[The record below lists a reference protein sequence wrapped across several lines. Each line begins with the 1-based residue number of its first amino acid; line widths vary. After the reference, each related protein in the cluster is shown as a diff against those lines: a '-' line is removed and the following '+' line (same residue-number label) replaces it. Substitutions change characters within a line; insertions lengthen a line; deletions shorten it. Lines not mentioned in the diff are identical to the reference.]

1 MFLLTVLLSV
11 ATSLL
16 TVAVLIDREVCN
28 FLDLEDFIGVGLLID
43 RVVNK
48 LIDRGLLIDR
58 EDLLLT
64 VVDLID
70 RGGSY

>member
-64 VVDLID
+64 V
-70 RGGSY
+70 RTS

>member
-43 RVVNK
+43 RVVSK

-64 VVDLID
+64 V
-70 RGGSY
+70 RTS

>member
-64 VVDLID
+64 A
-70 RGGSY
+70 RTSY

>member
-43 RVVNK
+43 RVIN
-48 LIDRGLLIDR
+48 GQ
-58 EDLLLT
+58 
-64 VVDLID
+64 
-70 RGGSY
+70 

>member
-1 MFLLTVLLSV
+1 MLLLTVLLSV
-11 ATSLL
+11 TTSLL

-43 RVVNK
+43 RVVSK

-64 VVDLID
+64 V
-70 RGGSY
+70 RTS

>member
-11 ATSLL
+11 TTSLL

-43 RVVNK
+43 RVVSK

-64 VVDLID
+64 V
-70 RGGSY
+70 RTS